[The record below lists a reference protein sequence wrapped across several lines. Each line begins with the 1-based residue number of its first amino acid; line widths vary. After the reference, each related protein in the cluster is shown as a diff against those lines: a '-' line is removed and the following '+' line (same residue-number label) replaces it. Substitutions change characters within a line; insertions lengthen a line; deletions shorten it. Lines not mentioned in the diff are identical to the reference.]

1 MLGIF
6 DKKELKKVV
15 LAIAGCFLF
24 ALGVNIFTVPIK
36 LYSGGF
42 IGIGQIVRT
51 LLVDYAHLNLGDID
65 IAGIIYFLLNVPL
78 FILAY
83 RSLGQHFF
91 WKTAI
96 SVVAMT
102 VAMTIIRSPSVPI
115 IEDPLAACFIA
126 GLISGTGVGITLRQG
141 ASGGGQDILGV
152 FFLKKYSNFSVG
164 KMALLVNFFVYF
176 VCLLLFDVPTVIY
189 SIIFT
194 MIQSFVI
201 DKVHFQNICI
211 EVTIFTKEKEDEI
224 RNFIQEELGRG
235 TSYWHAKGGY
245 TDEENTI
252 IYTII
257 SKHLLVTLLRF
268 INNYNPNAFV
278 VTKYNVSVYLVNF
291 IKKI

>member
-1 MLGIF
+1 MLRIF

-24 ALGVNIFTVPIK
+24 ALGVNIFTVPIG

-51 LLVDYAHLNLGDID
+51 LLADYAHLNLGDID

-83 RSLGQHFF
+83 RSLGRHFF

-96 SVVAMT
+96 SVVAMSA
-102 VAMTIIRSPSVPI
+102 AMTIIRSPSVPV

-126 GLISGTGVGITLRQG
+126 GLISGAGVGIILRQG

-152 FFLKKYSNFSVG
+152 FLLKRYSNFSVG
-164 KMALLVNFFVYF
+164 KMTLLVNFFVYG

-211 EVTIFTKEKEDEI
+211 EVTIFTKEKEEEI

-252 IYTII
+252 IYTVI
-257 SKHLLVTLLRF
+257 SKHELGTLRRR
-268 INNYNPNAFV
+268 INDINPTAFV
-278 VTKYNVSVYLVNF
+278 VTKENVSVDLGNF